1 MVQDLL
7 QVRECNFCLVEV
19 ISAPDRATS
28 HQIRQEKRR
37 IAREAIPSRWTGLLA
52 RNNLN
57 DDHRG
62 FQK

>member
-1 MVQDLL
+1 MIQDLL
-7 QVRECNFCLVEV
+7 KVRECNCCLVV
-19 ISAPDRATS
+19 TSAPDRATS

-37 IAREAIPSRWTGLLA
+37 IAREAILSQWTGLLA